1 MTADDYAL
9 GIRNG
14 WLAGKAPRGSRFEQ
28 NSRDRSIITS
38 AGSPAR
44 RLPDLSRM
52 RSPYDRT
59 FMSVMPYVS
68 SRNCLPTYPASTLA

>member
-28 NSRDRSIITS
+28 NSRNRSIITS

-44 RLPDLSRM
+44 RSTVVTLPSGKPVQEM
-52 RSPYDRT
+52 E
-59 FMSVMPYVS
+59 
-68 SRNCLPTYPASTLA
+68 